1 MELFQELNIKT
12 ELQDSF
18 ITIGVF
24 DGVHLGHKH
33 LMKKLIGS
41 AKRNQKSAGIVT
53 FKNHPAT
60 VINPKFQPNFL
71 TNLETKLSLL
81 EATGVDF
88 VSAITFNP
96 ALAEFSAKDFLSLL
110 KSKLG
115 MKGLVV
121 GPDFQMGRNREAG
134 VDKLSALG
142 KEIGFSLEI
151 IEVQEKS
158 GTQIRSTAVRNLI
171 STGDVRG
178 ASIMLGRLYS
188 LQGCVITGM
197 KRGRLLGFP
206 TANLTIGQDIC
217 IPANGIYATIATV
230 NGSRYPAAT
239 SVGIN
244 PTFDGKEQTIET
256 YILDFDKDIYGEK
269 ISVEFFDRLRD
280 ELSFE
285 NIDDLLVQMK
295 EDISTVKNLTKS
307 GELQ

>member
-1 MELFQELNIKT
+1 MELFQELNITK
-12 ELQDSF
+12 ELRDSF
-18 ITIGVF
+18 ITVGVF

-33 LMKKLIGS
+33 LMKKLIE
-41 AKRNQKSAGIVT
+41 AARKNQKSAGIVT

-60 VINPKFQPNFL
+60 VLNPKFQPNFL
-71 TNLETKLSLL
+71 TNLETKLDLL

-88 VSAITFNP
+88 VSAITFNE
-96 ALAEFSAKDFLSLL
+96 AVAEFSAKDFLGLL
-110 KSKLG
+110 KSELG

-121 GPDFQMGRNREAG
+121 GPDFQMGKNREAG
-134 VDKLSALG
+134 VARLADLG
-142 KEIGFSLEI
+142 KEIEFTLEI

-171 STGDVRG
+171 SSGDVRE
-178 ASIMLGRLYS
+178 ASIMLGRQYS

-206 TANLTIGQDIC
+206 TANLTIDQDIC

-230 NGSRYPAAT
+230 NDTRHPAAT
-239 SVGIN
+239 SIGTN

-269 ISVEFFDRLRD
+269 ISIEFFDRLRD
-280 ELSFE
+280 ELSFQ
-285 NIDDLLVQMK
+285 NVDDLLVQMK
-295 EDISTVKNLTKS
+295 ADVLAVKKLTKS
-307 GELQ
+307 GQLR